1 MRELEF
7 AELEALA
14 IGAGV
19 LGTGGGNHPHLE
31 QMCAEAEYLNGKRVT
46 ILDPQELAD
55 DARVA
60 VVCIMGAPL
69 VTKERLPEPIAICKA
84 VRLMESHC
92 GKPFDAVMSIEIGG
106 ENAFFALLVGMEL
119 GLPVVDADTMGRAFP
134 EAQMASFAIRG
145 LPVAPFAISD
155 IRSNSVLIP
164 EAENASRVER
174 IGRKIVVELGSI
186 AGTCAAPRSGREI
199 KDHAILNSIG
209 RALNIGNAVLAAK
222 ATGADPVSAVLEVE
236 KGSLLF
242 TGKILDVSRR
252 TTDGF
257 VRGRATLS
265 GGGAFEGQKLE
276 IDFQN
281 EFSVAWLDGERIA
294 CVPDLI
300 TVLDEET
307 AEAIGTEVLRYG
319 QRVKVVALPADPIM
333 TSAEGLAVVGP
344 RSFGFDFDYQP
355 FSESAR

>member
-7 AELEALA
+7 DELEALA

-31 QMCAEAEYLNGKRVT
+31 LMCAEADYQRGKRVT
-46 ILDPQELAD
+46 LLSPEELAD

-69 VTKERLPEPIAICKA
+69 VTKERLPEPVAICKA
-84 VRLMESHC
+84 VRLMEAHC
-92 GKPFDAVMSIEIGG
+92 GKPFDAIMSIEIGG
-106 ENAFFALLVGMEL
+106 ENAFFALLVAMEL

-145 LPVAPFAISD
+145 LPSAPFALAD
-155 IRSNSVLIP
+155 VRNNSMLLP
-164 EAENASRVER
+164 EAENALRVER
-174 IGRKIVVELGSI
+174 IGRKAVVELGSI
-186 AGTCAAPRSGREI
+186 AGTCAAPRTGREV
-199 KDHAILNSIG
+199 KDHAILHSIS
-209 RALNIGNAVLAAK
+209 RALTIGNAVRSARRQ
-222 ATGADPVSAVLEVE
+222 GADPVSAVLKAE
-236 KGSLLF
+236 KGALLF
-242 TGKILDVSRR
+242 TGKVMDVSRR

-257 VRGRATLS
+257 VRGCATIA
-265 GGGAFEGQKLE
+265 GGGAFEGRTLE

-281 EFSVAWLDGERIA
+281 EFSVARLEGERIA

-307 AEAIGTEVLRYG
+307 SEAIGTEVLRYG
-319 QRVKVVALPADPIM
+319 QRVAVIALSADPIM
-333 TSAEGLAVVGP
+333 TSPEGLAVTGP
-344 RSFGFDFDYQP
+344 RAFGFDFDYQP
-355 FSESAR
+355 FAETAA

>member
-1 MRELEF
+1 MRELDYE
-7 AELEALA
+7 ELEALA

-31 QMCAEAEYLNGKRVT
+31 LMCAQADYGRGRRVT
-46 ILDPQELAD
+46 LIDPKELAD

-69 VTKERLPEPIAICKA
+69 VTKERLPEPVAICRA
-84 VRLMESHC
+84 VRLMEEHC
-92 GKPFDAVMSIEIGG
+92 GKPFDAIMSIEIGG

-145 LPVAPFAISD
+145 LPVAPFAIAD
-155 IRSNSVLIP
+155 IRDNAVLIP
-164 EAENASRVER
+164 VAENATRVER

-186 AGTCAAPRSGREI
+186 AGTCAAPRTGREV

-209 RALNIGNAVLAAK
+209 RALNIGNAVIAARKAGEDPVASVLAAEH
-222 ATGADPVSAVLEVE
+222 GA
-236 KGSLLF
+236 LLF
-242 TGKILDVSRR
+242 TGKVQDVSRR

-257 VRGRATLS
+257 VRGCAILTGS
-265 GGGAFEGQKLE
+265 EAFEGRDLE

-281 EFSVAWLDGERIA
+281 EFSVARLDGVRIA

-300 TVLDEET
+300 TVLDKET

-319 QRVKVVALPADPIM
+319 QRVAVIALPADPIM
-333 TSAEGLAVVGP
+333 TSPQGLQVTGP
-344 RSFGFDFDYQP
+344 RAFGFDFDYQP
-355 FSESAR
+355 FSGKIA

>member
-7 AELEALA
+7 NELTALA

-19 LGTGGGNHPHLE
+19 LGTGGGNHPTLE
-31 QMCAEAEYLNGKRVT
+31 LMCAEAAYQQGKKIT
-46 ILDPQELAD
+46 LLSPDELAD

-69 VTKERLPEPIAICKA
+69 VTKERLPEPQAICKA
-84 VRLMESHC
+84 VKLMESHC
-92 GKPFDAVMSIEIGG
+92 GQPFDAIMSIEIGG

-145 LPVAPFAISD
+145 LSVAPFAIAD
-155 IRSNSVLIP
+155 IRANSFLIP
-164 EAENASRVER
+164 EAENALRVER
-174 IGRKIVVELGSI
+174 IGRKTVVELGSI
-186 AGTCAAPRSGREI
+186 AGTCAAPRSGREV
-199 KDHAILNSIG
+199 KDHAILHSIS
-209 RALNIGNAVLAAK
+209 RALRIGQAVLDARAS
-222 ATGADPVSAVLEVE
+222 GSDPVSAILDVE
-236 KGSLLF
+236 DGALLF
-242 TGKILDVSRR
+242 SGKVQDVSRR

-257 VRGRATLS
+257 VRGKAVLS
-265 GGGAFEGQKLE
+265 GKDAFADKVLE

-281 EFSVAWLDGERIA
+281 EFSVARLEGKLLA

-307 AEAIGTEVLRYG
+307 AEAIGAEILRYG
-319 QRVKVVALPADPIM
+319 QRVQVIALPANPIM
-333 TSAEGLAVVGP
+333 TSEQGLAVVGP
-344 RSFGFDFDYQP
+344 RSFGFDFDYHS
-355 FSESAR
+355 FKECLS